1 MTSPIARF
9 RHPRFPKTGAMP
21 HAIAGER
28 RSVGLFKRLGPR
40 FQVVDSLTLVSAP
53 RRDGAGILGKPVD
66 GEKTCEAVA

>member
-1 MTSPIARF
+1 
-9 RHPRFPKTGAMP
+9 MP

-53 RRDGAGILGKPVD
+53 RRDGAGIEGKPMD